1 MEKETHAKPSN
12 KAWPKKKN
20 GLLHL
25 IQWVLR
31 RHSARKPPTVSPA
44 SGKGQWKSL
53 VSAMRPLH
61 HDHLPHSPPIS
72 AGSSSRAC
80 SFYDGIPPPPSPP
93 HEYESDSSDATSL
106 YGSTEDLI
114 GLCNANTESDDADE
128 EKSEAEGPNAID
140 LKAEEF
146 IAKFYQQ
153 MRLQHM
159 NSIKN

>member
-25 IQWVLR
+25 VQWVLQ
-31 RHSARKPPTVSPA
+31 RHSARKPAAVSPA

-53 VSAMRPLH
+53 VGAMRPLH

-80 SFYDGIPPPPSPP
+80 SFYDRLPP
-93 HEYESDSSDATSL
+93 HEYESDSSDGTSL

-114 GLCNANTESDDADE
+114 GLCNANTESDGADE